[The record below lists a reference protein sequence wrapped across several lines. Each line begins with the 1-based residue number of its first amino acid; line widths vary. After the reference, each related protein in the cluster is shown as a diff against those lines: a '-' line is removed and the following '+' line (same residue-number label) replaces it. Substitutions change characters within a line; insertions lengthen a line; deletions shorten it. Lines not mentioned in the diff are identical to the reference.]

1 MTLREAAER
10 AGVSVTTLRRYIR
23 AGRLQ
28 ADKRDGRFGPEYT
41 VSEDELTAAGL
52 DLGPLDAPRALV
64 RRGTPSS
71 SIAPAREDEGR
82 PALLRDVVPLVLFQ
96 ELQMKHE
103 QLLVQYGMMRAGG
116 LRTMELQAEIE
127 SRNRELEGARESVR
141 RLRHD
146 AEAQAGR
153 LREATLELHGRG
165 LEIDALREKVRA
177 LEMLTRNAVTTEA
190 IDKQFR
196 AVVDQT
202 RRVHELEGEVGPAP
216 RLEPDH

>member
-1 MTLREAAER
+1 
-10 AGVSVTTLRRYIR
+10 
-23 AGRLQ
+23 
-28 ADKRDGRFGPEYT
+28 
-41 VSEDELTAAGL
+41 
-52 DLGPLDAPRALV
+52 
-64 RRGTPSS
+64 
-71 SIAPAREDEGR
+71 
-82 PALLRDVVPLVLFQ
+82 
-96 ELQMKHE
+96 
-103 QLLVQYGMMRAGG
+103 MMRAGG